1 MEDVQDDRRT
11 TYVHVMCQGKR
22 EKKRRRAA
30 HHGKSAHHG
39 LTSIDGRSGSI
50 LCPSPVQPPW
60 STGCR
65 LRWMDT
71 LYVGREGGRITRGPA
86 RSDGSRDDDGR
97 KFPQRTSH
105 NTMIR
110 NVKATWPESRFS
122 LFEILVFTMGC
133 RSERKVTITVH
144 ATTIQMTYHKTI
156 LKTRFAYR
164 LQARVSHKRP
174 RIV

>member
-1 MEDVQDDRRT
+1 MGSRHTMDLPRSMVVPGPSCVHLRSNLLGVQDVD
-11 TYVHVMCQGKR
+11 Y
-22 EKKRRRAA
+22 
-30 HHGKSAHHG
+30 
-39 LTSIDGRSGSI
+39 DGWI
-50 LCPSPVQPPW
+50 LC
-60 STGCR
+60 
-65 LRWMDT
+65 T
-71 LYVGREGGRITRGPA
+71 LGGREGGRITRGPA

-110 NVKATWPESRFS
+110 NVKDTWTESRFS